1 MKKASILVLGL
12 ALVCLPVALESSD
25 HADPINLKVLESGL
39 TDLYAFPDGDQM
51 VVMLA
56 ARRALTAPPPY
67 QLEPYEYAIYM
78 DTHSEVTIDEA
89 QYRTRYGGTIK
100 NPKGIKQ
107 DVTIKIRLNND
118 ASLKQKSFEGL
129 QNPDSIRLFTGVRDD
144 PFIFPRFFKRNAIV
158 MVLSIPF
165 SSFPNNNQRDWLLW
179 GTSTQI
185 KDGVQIDHVGR
196 SNRTQVGR
204 FDFLNTL
211 HPSQHVAAIEEH
223 NRTRERVQKF
233 LMQCFP
239 PLVNAYQPLFAIRH
253 YDYVP
258 DVMIFTKQSPVG
270 FPNGRKLTDDVAV
283 LTCDQGDCPL
293 IENSFIDSTQ
303 WPRATVNDK
312 SFLQEFPYLAEPWD
326 STPPAAAAPSIGVS
340 GALAAVW
347 DITVFSAGL
356 IDKICTPIM
365 MLLVMLLVVVV
376 IIVAIVIWLFV
387 RWRRKRA
394 MA

>member
-1 MKKASILVLGL
+1 MKKASILILGL
-12 ALVCLPVALESSD
+12 ALVFLPAALESSD

-51 VVMLA
+51 VVILA

-67 QLEPYEYAIYM
+67 QLEPYEYTIYM
-78 DTHSEVTIDEA
+78 DTHSEVTIDDA

-100 NPKGIKQ
+100 DPKGIKQ

-211 HPSQHVAAIEEH
+211 PPSQHVAAIEEH
-223 NRTRERVQKF
+223 NRTRERVRKF

-258 DVMIFTKQSPVG
+258 DVMIFTKQYPVG
-270 FPNGRKLTDDVAV
+270 FPNGRQLTDDVAV

-293 IENSFIDSTQ
+293 IESSFIDSTQ

-312 SFLQEFPYLAEPWD
+312 PFLTEFPYLAEPWD

-356 IDKICTPIM
+356 IDMICTPIM
-365 MLLVMLLVVVV
+365 MLLVVVV

-387 RWRRKRA
+387 RLLRKRA
-394 MA
+394 TA

>member
-1 MKKASILVLGL
+1 
-12 ALVCLPVALESSD
+12 
-25 HADPINLKVLESGL
+25 
-39 TDLYAFPDGDQM
+39 
-51 VVMLA
+51 
-56 ARRALTAPPPY
+56 
-67 QLEPYEYAIYM
+67 
-78 DTHSEVTIDEA
+78 
-89 QYRTRYGGTIK
+89 
-100 NPKGIKQ
+100 
-107 DVTIKIRLNND
+107 
-118 ASLKQKSFEGL
+118 
-129 QNPDSIRLFTGVRDD
+129 
-144 PFIFPRFFKRNAIV
+144 

-223 NRTRERVQKF
+223 NRTRERIQKF

-258 DVMIFTKQSPVG
+258 DVMIFTKQYPVG

-312 SFLQEFPYLAEPWD
+312 PFLPEFPYLAEPWD
-326 STPPAAAAPSIGVS
+326 ATPPAAAAPSIGVS

-376 IIVAIVIWLFV
+376 ILVALVIWLFA

-394 MA
+394 TT